1 MLLLPCEVNSITF
14 CDPCNIIDNA
24 NFRKKTKFA
33 TAPVENVY
41 TSRIPDN
48 SMVAN
53 LLYHGH
59 TPNVSA
65 YIIKVLVAIF
75 NAHWYSW

>member
-1 MLLLPCEVNSITF
+1 MRGKFSF
-14 CDPCNIIDNA
+14 CDQYNIIDNA
-24 NFRKKTKFA
+24 NFRKKTKLA
-33 TAPVENVY
+33 TVPVENVY

-48 SMVAN
+48 SMVTN

-65 YIIKVLVAIF
+65 YIIKVYISSNF
-75 NAHWYSW
+75 